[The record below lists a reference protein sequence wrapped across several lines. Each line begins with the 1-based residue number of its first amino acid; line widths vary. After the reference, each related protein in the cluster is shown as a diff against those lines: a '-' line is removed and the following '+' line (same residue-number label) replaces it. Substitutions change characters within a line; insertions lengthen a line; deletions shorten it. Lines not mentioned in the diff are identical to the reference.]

1 MSNDRQDF
9 KPLLERHGVRETI
22 LSKPWVTVPE
32 LESGVLGEWCYDVLR
47 SNFKLFYSEQWGTD
61 VLFIQTEGVVLA
73 RSLNI
78 DLPPVCQFDYDEHFF
93 RSVVPDPMDTI
104 MATTRNDDDML
115 LNIADYLLASQLVR
129 DDAAAGLRRL
139 LSGSN
144 SAWQVNEAGSGLAL
158 RVSVEEELSFLQSSE
173 AHYPYSH
180 HLQLSWEAAWRRN
193 NPSAS
198 EAYDSAVKAIES
210 ILAPIVT
217 PADPSPSL
225 GKLIAALRDK
235 PDKWNTR
242 FRGAET
248 VSALSAML
256 GELWKT
262 NSRHAGTQPN
272 NLEQAQ
278 DAVTIAVAVVG
289 LVRRGFLE
297 RADTSSFRTADPPTP
312 PRADP
317 PQPPTATGAT
327 PDARSLR

>member
-9 KPLLERHGVRETI
+9 TPLLERHGVLETN
-22 LSKPWVTVPE
+22 LNKPWVSVPD
-32 LESGVLGEWCYDVLR
+32 LESGVLSDWCYDVLR
-47 SNFKLFYSEQWGTD
+47 SNFTLFYSEEWGTD
-61 VLFIQTEGVVLA
+61 TLFIRTEGVALA
-73 RSLNI
+73 RSLKV
-78 DLPPVCQFDYDEHFF
+78 DLPRACQFDYDEHFF
-93 RSVVPDPMDTI
+93 RSLNPDPTDII
-104 MATTRNDDDML
+104 MAITRKDDDML

-139 LSGSN
+139 LSGSE

-158 RVSVEEELSFLQSSE
+158 RVSAEEEFSFHQSSE

-217 PADPSPSL
+217 PADPIPSL
-225 GKLIAALRDK
+225 GKIIPALRDK
-235 PDKWNTR
+235 PEKWNTR

-248 VSALSAML
+248 VKALTAML
-256 GELWKT
+256 DELWKT
-262 NSRHAGTQPN
+262 HSRHAGMPLN
-272 NLEQAQ
+272 SLKQAQ

-297 RADTSSFRTADPPTP
+297 RRDD
-312 PRADP
+312 
-317 PQPPTATGAT
+317 
-327 PDARSLR
+327 L